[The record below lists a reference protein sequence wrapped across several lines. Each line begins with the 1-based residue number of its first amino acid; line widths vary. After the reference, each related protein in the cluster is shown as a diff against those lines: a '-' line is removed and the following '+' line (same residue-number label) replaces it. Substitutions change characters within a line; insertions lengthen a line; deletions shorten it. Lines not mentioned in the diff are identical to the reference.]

1 MKRNYHTLDNRGKV
15 NERKLALFLRQN
27 SQEILPMV
35 ELITES
41 RMAID
46 DLVNAMGRA
55 MIETVLELSAE
66 QVAGPP
72 QQGRRRAEE
81 IFWHGKQAGSVY
93 LKERKLK
100 VQKPRLRKKGG
111 GVQAEVAVPAYEAMQ
126 DQTGMGSRILEILL
140 EGVSTRQYGAVIPKM
155 ADTVG
160 VSKSSVSRAA
170 IQASEAQLDKLLN
183 RRFDDLDVLI
193 IYVDGMHFGDQC
205 VIGAVGVDEHGQKHV
220 LGLQEGATENA
231 AAAKD
236 LLEDLVRRGVKPER
250 RRLFVIDGSKA
261 LRAAINAVFGS
272 ASLVQRCRQH
282 KLRNVAERL
291 PKDQQEQTKS
301 LMRAAW
307 RLEAKEGIAKLEK
320 LAKWLE
326 REHPDA
332 ADSLREGMEECF
344 TINRMDIP
352 PSLHRCLASTN
363 LIENPH
369 SGVRRRT
376 RRVCRWRD
384 KPMAKFGQLRP
395 CWRPRRIFAA
405 SWVTRTCGPSKLF
418 SMGNTRKPLTVGRK
432 LLKLLLP
439 AAQQPS
445 TTIGPLPKNGPT
457 AQRSTP
463 ITRRNTTAR
472 RLPSQAKAYYTTA
485 SL

>member
-55 MIETVLELSAE
+55 TIETVLELSAE

-307 RLEAKEGIAKLEK
+307 RLEAKEGIGKLEK

-326 REHPDA
+326 KEHPDA

-352 PSLHRCLASTN
+352 PSLHR
-363 LIENPH
+363 
-369 SGVRRRT
+369 
-376 RRVCRWRD
+376 
-384 KPMAKFGQLRP
+384 
-395 CWRPRRIFAA
+395 
-405 SWVTRTCGPSKLF
+405 
-418 SMGNTRKPLTVGRK
+418 
-432 LLKLLLP
+432 
-439 AAQQPS
+439 
-445 TTIGPLPKNGPT
+445 
-457 AQRSTP
+457 
-463 ITRRNTTAR
+463 
-472 RLPSQAKAYYTTA
+472 
-485 SL
+485 

>member
-1 MKRNYHTLDNRGKV
+1 MKRKYHTLDNRGKV
-15 NERKLALFLRQN
+15 NEQKLAGFLTQN
-27 SQEILPMV
+27 GQQILPMV
-35 ELITES
+35 ELITQS

-46 DLVNAMGRA
+46 DLVDAVGRA
-55 MIETVLELSAE
+55 TIETVLQLSAE

-72 QQGRRRAEE
+72 QQGRSRTGE
-81 IFWHGKQAGSVY
+81 IVWHGKQEGSVC

-100 VQKPRLRKKGG
+100 VHKPRLRKKGG
-111 GVQAEVAVPAYEAMQ
+111 GDDAEVAVPAYGAMQ
-126 DQTGMGSRILEILL
+126 DRAGMGSRMLEILL

-155 ADTVG
+155 AETVG

-170 IQASEAQLDKLLN
+170 IQASEAQVDKLLN
-183 RRFDDLDVLI
+183 RRFDDVDLLI
-193 IYVDGMHFGDQC
+193 IYIDGMHFGEQC
-205 VIGAVGVDEHGQKHV
+205 VIGAVGVDEYGQKHV

-236 LLEDLVRRGVKPER
+236 LLEGLVQRGVKPER

-301 LMRAAW
+301 LLRAAW
-307 RLEAKEGIAKLEK
+307 KLDAKEGMAKLEK

-332 ADSLREGMEECF
+332 ANSLREGMEECF

-376 RRVCRWRD
+376 RRICRWRD
-384 KPMAKFGQLRP
+384 KSMAKRWAAAAMLATEKNF
-395 CWRPRRIFAA
+395 RR
-405 SWVTRTCGPSKLF
+405 V
-418 SMGNTRKPLTVGRK
+418 MGHKDLWA
-432 LLKLLLP
+432 LKAILDGKN
-439 AAQQPS
+439 QK
-445 TTIGPLPKNGPT
+445 TID
-457 AQRSTP
+457 
-463 ITRRNTTAR
+463 RREKVA
-472 RLPSQAKAYYTTA
+472 
-485 SL
+485 

>member
-15 NERKLALFLRQN
+15 NERRLAEFLTKNGQ
-27 SQEILPMV
+27 QLLPMV
-35 ELITES
+35 DLITRS
-41 RMAID
+41 RIAID
-46 DLVNAMGRA
+46 DLVDTVGRA
-55 MIETVLELSAE
+55 AIEAVLRLSGE

-72 QQGRRRAEE
+72 QQGRTRQGE
-81 IFWHGKQAGSVY
+81 IVWHGTQAGSVY

-100 VQKPRLRKKGG
+100 VSKPRLRKKGVG
-111 GVQAEVAVPAYEAMQ
+111 AAGEVPVPAYSAMQ
-126 DQTGMGSRILEILL
+126 DREGTSARMLEILL
-140 EGVSTRQYGAVIPKM
+140 EGVSTRRYQGVIPKM

-160 VSKSSVSRAA
+160 VSKSSVSRAM
-170 IQASEAQLDKLLN
+170 IQASEAQVEKLLN
-183 RRFDDLDVLI
+183 RRFDDVDLLI
-193 IYVDGMHFGDQC
+193 IYVDGMHFGEQC
-205 VIGAVGVDEHGQKHV
+205 VIGAVGVDAQGNKHV
-220 LGLQEGATENA
+220 LGIQEGATENT

-236 LLEDLVRRGVKPER
+236 LLQSLVERGVKPER

-261 LRAAINAVFGS
+261 LRSAINAVFGS

-282 KLRNVAERL
+282 KLRNVIERL

-307 RLEAKEGIAKLEK
+307 KLDAKAGMAKLEK
-320 LAKWLE
+320 LAQWLQ

-344 TINRMDIP
+344 TINRLDVP

-384 KPMAKFGQLRP
+384 KPMAKRWAAAALLATEKNFRKVMGHKDLWALKAILDGKHEKQLD
-395 CWRPRRIFAA
+395 RRDKVA
-405 SWVTRTCGPSKLF
+405 
-418 SMGNTRKPLTVGRK
+418 
-432 LLKLLLP
+432 
-439 AAQQPS
+439 
-445 TTIGPLPKNGPT
+445 
-457 AQRSTP
+457 
-463 ITRRNTTAR
+463 
-472 RLPSQAKAYYTTA
+472 
-485 SL
+485 